1 MKTRWWDIVIFWLY
15 IILFLILGAGSIV
28 LIIWE
33 FQQKSAPEWVTAAVM
48 VVAVLAI
55 INAAIVVFGA
65 LEFFH
70 KSEKLNMGM
79 PEKLDDSITQLLN
92 TNRYSVTW
100 LMQMDSDNVVFSR
113 VVNGK
118 VDESYVPVS
127 YDKANVYAASIL
139 NGLQPPKHLYLSD
152 KRID

>member
-1 MKTRWWDIVIFWLY
+1 
-15 IILFLILGAGSIV
+15 
-28 LIIWE
+28 
-33 FQQKSAPEWVTAAVM
+33 
-48 VVAVLAI
+48 
-55 INAAIVVFGA
+55 
-65 LEFFH
+65 
-70 KSEKLNMGM
+70 
-79 PEKLDDSITQLLN
+79 
-92 TNRYSVTW
+92 
-100 LMQMDSDNVVFSR
+100 MQMDSDNVVFSR